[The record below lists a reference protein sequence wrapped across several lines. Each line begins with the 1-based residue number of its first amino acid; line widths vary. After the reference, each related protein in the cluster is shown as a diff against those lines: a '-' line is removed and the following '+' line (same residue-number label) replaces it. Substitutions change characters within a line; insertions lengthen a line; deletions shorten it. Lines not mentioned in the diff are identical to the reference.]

1 MCNEHEWETGECDH
15 GNLEGE
21 HLVPYFDKK
30 DKDFEVLQKVVLN
43 DKWLQ
48 TLQHYVHFR

>member
-15 GNLEGE
+15 GNLAGE
-21 HLVPYFDKK
+21 HLINKK

-43 DKWLQ
+43 DKWLP
-48 TLQHYVHFR
+48 TLQHYVRFR